1 MPMPDNTPSLSQLQ
15 RALEI
20 AEEIQRLEEELQSVL
35 GGRSVAAAPKEK
47 SVTPSVAPA
56 AKPGKRGGRRTFSA
70 ETRAKMAAAQQARWA
85 GKQGPS
91 AGAATAVALNRAPS
105 FGAGKKRKGSPEVRA
120 RLAAAMKARW
130 AAARKKGLPGPNA
143 RR

>member
-1 MPMPDNTPSLSQLQ
+1 MPMPDNTPTLSQLQ

-35 GGRSVAAAPKEK
+35 GGRNVAAAPTLKK
-47 SVTPSVAPA
+47 VTASAAPA
-56 AKPGKRGGRRTFSA
+56 GPGKRGGRRTFSA

-85 GKQGPS
+85 GKKGPS
-91 AGAATAVALNRAPS
+91 SGAATAVAPNRAAS
-105 FGAGKKRKGSPEVRA
+105 AGGKKRKVSPEVRA

-130 AAARKKGLPGPNA
+130 AAAKKKGLPGPNA

>member
-1 MPMPDNTPSLSQLQ
+1 MPDQTPSLAQLE

-20 AEEIQRLEEELQSVL
+20 AEEIQRLEAEFQSVL
-35 GGRSVAAAPKEK
+35 RGGSAADA
-47 SVTPSVAPA
+47 PSVKTATAPA
-56 AKPGKRGGRRTFSA
+56 ATKPGRRGGRRTFSA

-85 GKQGPS
+85 AKKGPS
-91 AGAATAVALNRAPS
+91 AGAAKAVALKTAPA
-105 FGAGKKRKGSPEVRA
+105 GGGKKRNVSPEVRA

>member
-1 MPMPDNTPSLSQLQ
+1 MPMPDNTPTLSQLQ

-35 GGRSVAAAPKEK
+35 GGRSLAGAPAEKKVTAAAPAK
-47 SVTPSVAPA
+47 S
-56 AKPGKRGGRRTFSA
+56 GQRGGRRTFSA

-85 GKQGPS
+85 SKKGPT
-91 AGAATAVALNRAPS
+91 AGAATAVALSRAAS
-105 FGAGKKRKGSPEVRA
+105 GGAGKKRKVSPEVRA

-130 AAARKKGLPGPNA
+130 AAARKKGEPGPNA
-143 RR
+143 RRG